1 MHEPGPISLSDE
13 QLSVVTRLAE
23 PLAPPDR
30 SAFLAALA
38 QLLRHE
44 PQPLGDGVV
53 FRSAKQLLA
62 TGHYSRS
69 TMVAVG
75 TAAPRHQAA
84 GGATTGKGR
93 RSKLLQGAAIRA

>member
-1 MHEPGPISLSDE
+1 MHEPGPISLSDG
-13 QLSVVTRLAE
+13 QLSVITQLAE

-44 PQPLGDGVV
+44 PQPLGDGAV

-62 TGHYSRS
+62 TGHYTLNSAVATGVAGVARHNGRS
-69 TMVAVG
+69 ALRNG
-75 TAAPRHQAA
+75 APTAHSQ
-84 GGATTGKGR
+84 
-93 RSKLLQGAAIRA
+93 SK